1 MVSTKPKF
9 GSFLRGIKG
18 GMAVK
23 KIKLPQ
29 SSLKKV
35 FAQIKI
41 PRVKISQVKISV
53 PRFPKIKVPRLRFK

>member
-1 MVSTKPKF
+1 MVSTKPKL
-9 GSFLRGIKG
+9 GSFLRGIRG
-18 GMAVK
+18 EMAIK

-41 PRVKISQVKISV
+41 PRVKIPQVKIRV
-53 PRFPKIKVPRLRFK
+53 PRFSQIKVPRLKLK